1 MAQKIVRPGLIGAL
15 LCLFGL
21 AACSSPTPTS
31 TPTLDLNPFRTEV
44 AATVLAQVT
53 RDLALTPSACLP
65 PASTASFTPT
75 TTPIQPT
82 GASPIQITSASPGLT
97 ATLPV
102 ATLSTATPVIIL
114 ADRAQWIAQSIPDE
128 TVFAPG
134 QTFSMTWQLK
144 NVGASTWTAAY
155 LLRYYS
161 GDLFGAPKEIVLGQ
175 EVLPGA
181 TIEITL
187 KMKAPAT
194 AGKYRSDWVLS
205 NEKRSNFK
213 DPVFLKITVVIPPTP
228 TRAPTPTQSPT
239 P

>member
-65 PASTASFTPT
+65 PTSTASFTPT
-75 TTPIQPT
+75 TTPIQATGILPVQVT
-82 GASPIQITSASPGLT
+82 GALPGLT
-97 ATLPV
+97 VTLPI
-102 ATLSTATPVIIL
+102 ATLSTATPVIVL
-114 ADRAQWIAQSIPDE
+114 ADRAQWVAQSIPDD

-161 GDLFGAPKEIVLGQ
+161 GDLLGAPKEIVLGQ
-175 EVLPGA
+175 DVLPGA
-181 TIEITL
+181 TIAITL
-187 KMKAPAT
+187 KMKAPAA

-205 NEKRSNFK
+205 SETRSNFK
-213 DPVFLKITVVIPPTP
+213 DAVFLKITVVVPPTA
-228 TRAPTPTQSPT
+228 TRAPTPSPT

>member
-1 MAQKIVRPGLIGAL
+1 MAQKFISTSLIGAL

-31 TPTLDLNPFRTEV
+31 SPTLDLNPFRTEV

-53 RDLALTPSACLP
+53 LDLALTPSAIPLP
-65 PASTASFTPT
+65 SSTATATPT
-75 TTPIQPT
+75 TTPLQAT
-82 GASPIQITSASPGLT
+82 GVILEAT
-97 ATLPV
+97 ATL
-102 ATLSTATPVIIL
+102 ANQTPL
-114 ADRAQWIAQSIPDE
+114 ANQPTVVSLKDLAQWESQSIADDSI
-128 TVFAPG
+128 FAPG
-134 QTFSMTWQLK
+134 EAFTMTWRLK
-144 NVGASTWTAAY
+144 NVGNSTWVAGY

-161 GDLFGAPKEIVLGQ
+161 GDLFGAPKEIKLGQ

-205 NEKRSNFK
+205 NETRSNFK